1 MSGGGLVRPVGI
13 VLIAFLGAMLL
24 ARLLVDPNPQ
34 AGDDVRAPDWSLAVA
49 SAGEFTSAAATL
61 GPRYPFGGAPPPPEG
76 EGGTLAGMALE
87 GDGPGKVVGVTRFTS
102 VVRADGVPKV
112 STLPADNSQV
122 IGTVMGV
129 GDTTP
134 DGWTIR
140 SIRGVTIR
148 LEKDGATET
157 FSLFEGDEN

>member
-1 MSGGGLVRPVGI
+1 MIRPVGL

-24 ARLLVDPNPQ
+24 ARWLVDPKPQ
-34 AGDDVRAPDWSLAVA
+34 TGNDVRAPNWSLAVA

-61 GPRYPFGGAPPPPEG
+61 GPRYPFGGAPPPAADQAES
-76 EGGTLAGMALE
+76 LASLALE
-87 GDGPGKVVGVTRFTS
+87 DDGPGRVVGVTRFTS

-112 STLPADNSQV
+112 STRPADNSQV

-148 LEKDGATET
+148 LEKAGKTET
-157 FSLFEGDEN
+157 FSLFDGQTE